1 MAKSR
6 VLPVAYV
13 VLRLLIVL
21 NWIYGAIVAS
31 ILVGL
36 FINAHWVMTA
46 LGVPATA
53 QTPAY
58 LIGLRAIA
66 AVGLL
71 AIPLNLGLLK
81 RLIAMVGTVRAG
93 DPFIAENAYR
103 LQAIA
108 WLLVGQQVLSMVV
121 GLIGRA
127 ISTPAHQL
135 HLDAGFSPSAWLAVI
150 SAFVLARVFA
160 EGALMR
166 DDLAGTV

>member
-31 ILVGL
+31 ILIGL
-36 FINAHWVMTA
+36 FIRAPWVMTA
-46 LGVPATA
+46 LGVPAAA
-53 QTPAY
+53 QTPTY
-58 LIGLRAIA
+58 LMGMRAIA
-66 AVGLL
+66 ALGLL

-81 RLIAMVGTVRAG
+81 RLIAMVDTVRGG

-108 WLLVGQQVLSMVV
+108 WLLVGQQILSTIV

-166 DDLAGTV
+166 DDLKGTV